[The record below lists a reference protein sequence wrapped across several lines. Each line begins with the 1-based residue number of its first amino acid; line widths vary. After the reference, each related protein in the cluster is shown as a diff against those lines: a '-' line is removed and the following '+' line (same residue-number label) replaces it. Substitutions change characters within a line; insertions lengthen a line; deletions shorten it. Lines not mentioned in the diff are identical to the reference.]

1 MPLSET
7 NKKQSKSIED
17 LIAELDAP
25 SLDNCG
31 DDEHCGEVRK
41 VIRGKRST
49 GGNNATSAMC
59 NNGTPIAKV
68 QSFGSNGEPVLQK
81 NIIISKKYSTHAKRS
96 LNNRGQ
102 PKKNGAGGKGERNN
116 FLNLVY

>member
-7 NKKQSKSIED
+7 NNKQSKSIED

-25 SLDNCG
+25 KPAECADT
-31 DDEHCGEVRK
+31 EHCGEVRK
-41 VIRGKRST
+41 VIKGKRA
-49 GGNNATSAMC
+49 GNN
-59 NNGTPIAKV
+59 NLAKA
-68 QSFGSNGEPVLQK
+68 QSFGANSEPLLQK

-102 PKKNGAGGKGERNN
+102 PKKNGAGGKGRLSSRFWN
-116 FLNLVY
+116 

>member
-7 NKKQSKSIED
+7 NNKQSKSIED

-25 SLDNCG
+25 QKTDCG
-31 DDEHCGEVRK
+31 SPAGCAETTGRK
-41 VIRGKRST
+41 MIKGKRSINNT
-49 GGNNATSAMC
+49 PGSFAKTTSFGNNS
-59 NNGTPIAKV
+59 
-68 QSFGSNGEPVLQK
+68 EPVLVK

-102 PKKNGAGGKGERNN
+102 PKKNGAGGKGIN
-116 FLNLVY
+116 

>member
-25 SLDNCG
+25 APECTDN
-31 DDEHCGEVRK
+31 EHCAETTRRLIK
-41 VIRGKRST
+41 GKRS
-49 GGNNATSAMC
+49 GNNLVKTNSMGANS
-59 NNGTPIAKV
+59 
-68 QSFGSNGEPVLQK
+68 EPVLHK

-102 PKKNGAGGKGERNN
+102 PKKGGAGGKGD
-116 FLNLVY
+116 Y

>member
-7 NKKQSKSIED
+7 NNKQSKSIED

-25 SLDNCG
+25 KPVDCA
-31 DDEHCGEVRK
+31 DTEHSSEVRK
-41 VIRGKRST
+41 VIKGKRS
-49 GGNNATSAMC
+49 NNNLTKAH
-59 NNGTPIAKV
+59 
-68 QSFGSNGEPVLQK
+68 SFGTNNEPLLQK

-102 PKKNGAGGKGERNN
+102 PKKNGAGGKGRYT
-116 FLNLVY
+116 LVIL